1 LEQEERIKLIQK
13 LFIIKCN
20 KLLRQKKITVNKYL
34 AIKEK
39 VYFKKI
45 IIRIKIYKKI
55 YLFKDT
61 QESIF

>member
-1 LEQEERIKLIQK
+1 LEQEEIKKLIQN

-20 KLLRQKKITVNKYL
+20 KLLRQKKITMTKYL

-45 IIRIKIYKKI
+45 IIKTKICKQI
-55 YLFKDT
+55 YLFKDI
-61 QESIF
+61 QENIF